1 MKQSKGICAAMA
13 LAVLLCSGEHV
24 NAAQV
29 GDINQ
34 DGTVSVTDAIAL
46 TKYLLASESF
56 DTAEFTAADLSGDG
70 AVNAFDLGMLKRQ
83 LLTPAES
90 GNVIHVATI
99 DEIFTA
105 VRNAQPGDVIKI
117 APGTYDYTT
126 YQGAQKIDTEAAGT
140 ADAPITLTAEDPE
153 NPPVLTGSDAA
164 NGYVLH
170 IKGSYWEISYLHCTN
185 SQKGIVLDH
194 SNNSVIRNCEMS
206 NTGAEAIA
214 LRDSS
219 SYCTVKD
226 TYIHDTGLVT
236 PGYGEGVYIGSAKST
251 TGYDY
256 KCDYNVVD
264 GCTFRNVAAEHV
276 DVKEYTTGTEIFGC
290 TFYGDGMTGENYAG
304 SFVDIAGNDCNVHDN
319 IGYRN
324 GNPKIVA
331 AFELHD
337 QVEGW
342 GYHSIFRNN
351 TIYMDQPYGAED
363 TSRRM
368 YVVDGWFTDFIV
380 SGNMVDYGDGL
391 IPADQPEHYNSDQVT
406 YE

>member
-1 MKQSKGICAAMA
+1 MKHRMEICAAMA
-13 LAVLLCSGEHV
+13 LAVLLCSGKTAD
-24 NAAQV
+24 AAQA

-34 DGTVSVTDAIAL
+34 DGAVSVTDAVAL
-46 TKYLLASESF
+46 TKYLLAAEHF

-70 AVNAFDLGMLKRQ
+70 SVNAFDLGMLKRQ

-117 APGTYDYTT
+117 SPGTYDYTT
-126 YQGAQKIDTEAAGT
+126 YQGAQKIDTDAAGT
-140 ADAPITLTAEDPE
+140 AEAPIILTAEDPE
-153 NPPVLTGSDAA
+153 NPPVLTGTDAA

-170 IKGSYWEISYLHCTN
+170 IRGSYWEISYLHCTN

-194 SNNSVIRNCEMS
+194 SDHSVIRNCEVS

-214 LRDSS
+214 LRDGS

-226 TYIHDTGLVT
+226 SYIHDTGLVT

-264 GCTFRNVAAEHV
+264 GCTFQHVAAEHV

-290 TFYGDGMTGENYAG
+290 TFYGDGMTGANYAG

-319 IGYRN
+319 TGYRN

-337 QVEGW
+337 QVDGW
-342 GYHSIFRNN
+342 GYHSVFRNN
-351 TIYMDQPYGAED
+351 TVYMDQPYGAED

-380 SGNMVDYGDGL
+380 SGNMVDYGEGL
-391 IPADQPEHYNSDQVT
+391 IPANQPEHYNSSQVT